1 MINILRKEDCCGCNA
16 CGDVCPKGAIS
27 FREDE
32 EGFLYPRVDALACIQ
47 CGLCTKVCPLLNVNA
62 MRDKAE
68 ASKPTMYAAIN
79 RNLETR
85 FDSTSGGLFSVLAEC
100 VFEKDGYV
108 GGAVWGE
115 GFVIQQVITDE
126 ESDLPKLRSSKYAQS
141 DARGFYSAVK
151 KAVATRRP
159 VLVCGTP
166 CQMVAL
172 RAVVGACHDN
182 FTVVDFVCRGVNSPL
197 VMRRYVEMI
206 ERQKG
211 AKVIAIKQKSKE
223 LGWHRL
229 TTKFTFE
236 DGSVKYDPKEV
247 SYFMRGY
254 LYSNAFCRPS
264 CYECQFKGFPRL
276 ADITLADCWEA
287 VDDLEGEFKDDIGT
301 SLVVTNTTHGKR
313 VLSLIEDRIMVAKVD
328 VDKVLLGNQ
337 ALIRSL
343 PRPSMPRKEFFQK
356 VSKEPFEQALAFARP
371 TAHVGRKARIRR
383 WLKSLFGN
391 PLLTRIGHVVVE
403 RAKDAA
409 FSVVGPVSIGASPYK
424 KSSLE
429 SRILLRSGSALV
441 LHGGEISYGCDIEL
455 FKNARLEIGAKF
467 YGNIGM
473 EIVCGQSIS
482 IGEDVIFGRHVT
494 VRDTNGGHIVNSPC
508 YRNSEPVV
516 IGDHVWLCE
525 GVKIMPGVHIGAGS
539 VIAAGAVVTCDIPA
553 NSLAAGI
560 PAKVIRKNVQW
571 KR

>member
-27 FREDE
+27 FRGDE
-32 EGFLYPRVDALACIQ
+32 EGFLYPLVDTSICIQ
-47 CGLCTKVCPLLNVNA
+47 CGLCKKVCPLLNVNG
-62 MRDKAE
+62 MRDKADGRE
-68 ASKPTMYAAIN
+68 PNMYAAIN

-85 FDSTSGGLFSVLAEC
+85 FDSTSGGVFSALAEW
-100 VFEKDGYV
+100 VFEKGGYV

-115 GFVIQQVITDE
+115 GFVIQQVITGE

-151 KAVATRRP
+151 NAVATGRP

-182 FTVVDFVCRGVNSPL
+182 FTIVDFVCRGINSPL
-197 VMRRYVEMI
+197 VMRRYVEMM
-206 ERQKG
+206 ERQQG
-211 AKVIAIKQKSKE
+211 SKVIAIKQKSKE

-236 DGSVKYDPKEV
+236 DGSVKYDPKEM

-254 LYSNAFCRPS
+254 LLSNAFCRPS
-264 CYECQFKGFPRL
+264 CYECLFKGFPRL
-276 ADITLADCWEA
+276 ADITLADCWAA
-287 VDDLEGEFKDDIGT
+287 VEDLKGEFNDDLGT
-301 SLVVTNTTHGKR
+301 SLVFANTVYGEK
-313 VLSLIEDRIMVAKVD
+313 VLSLIGDKILVEKVN
-328 VDKVLLGNQ
+328 VDKILLGNQ
-337 ALIRSL
+337 ALIKPL
-343 PRPSMPRKEFFQK
+343 PKPSMPRKEFFER
-356 VSKEPFEQALAFARP
+356 VLKEPFEQALAFARP
-371 TAHVGRKARIRR
+371 SVHVGRKARIWR
-383 WLKSLFGN
+383 WLKSLFGD
-391 PLLTRIGHVVVE
+391 PLLTKIGHVVVDRE
-403 RAKDAA
+403 NDAA
-409 FSVVGPVSIGASPYK
+409 FSVVGPVTIGASPYK
-424 KSSLE
+424 RSSLE
-429 SRILLRSGSALV
+429 SRILLRGGAV
-441 LHGGEISYGCDIEL
+441 LILRGGEICYGCDIEV
-455 FKNARLEIGAKF
+455 FKDARLEIGAEF

-473 EIVCGQSIS
+473 EIICSQSIS
-482 IGEDVIFGRHVT
+482 IGEGVIFGRHVT
-494 VRDTNGGHIVNSPC
+494 VRDTNGGHMLNSPC
-508 YRNSEPVV
+508 YRNSKPVV

-525 GVKIMPGVHIGAGS
+525 GVKIMPGVQIGAGS

-553 NSLAAGI
+553 NSLAAGV